1 MVGTVKST
9 KIKMWVTV
17 IALVGA
23 GIFLLVISNRSIQ
36 AVEITPDNP
45 VDLTECI

>member
-1 MVGTVKST
+1 MLGTAKS
-9 KIKMWVTV
+9 KRIRMWIVA
-17 IALVGA
+17 IGLIGA
-23 GIFLLVISNRSIQ
+23 GIFLLVISNRSSE